1 VVVGKENPVDSFDT
15 KVFEMGK
22 EFPGSPVYDQASVPT
37 PDQIG
42 IAGVFVNEQEGQ
54 ILRIDPFNLSSPAK
68 VQEEKRK
75 S

>member
-1 VVVGKENPVDSFDT
+1 MVVGKEDSFDPFDA
-15 KVFEMGK
+15 VAFELAK
-22 EFPGSPVYDQASVPT
+22 EFPGSPVDDQASFPA

-68 VQEEKRK
+68 GEEEKRK